1 MSLTAQNRTESLASL
16 LERDP
21 GRFEPATAFRVAQSA
36 TDEDL
41 SIASPI
47 GVSPA
52 PLAVNGFRRKDGRAS
67 VRSTMA
73 ALLGPLGSMPPSYNE
88 LAMREERNR
97 SRGLAS
103 FFDLFTARMTELF
116 VDACEKYRIARRLR
130 WSRERD
136 ANTFVTSL
144 FAIAGFGTARLKEN
158 VAVDDE
164 LILRFS
170 GFFANRTRN
179 TVNLRAMLCEFTG
192 LPVEVELFRGRW
204 LDIPIDEQS
213 RLGQPQGVRL
223 GVNAAAGAAIHDFS
237 GSFRVIVGPLDYQ
250 DYLSLSPGGAQVD
263 ELFALTKLYVG
274 PALDF
279 DIQVVLKKEH
289 IPFCQ
294 LGAAGDPPRLGWN
307 SWARIAAADRDSG
320 DAVITEIRSSSRAMG

>member
-1 MSLTAQNRTESLASL
+1 MSLSAENRNESLVTL

-36 TDEDL
+36 ADDVFSVET
-41 SIASPI
+41 PV

-52 PLAVNGFRRKDGRAS
+52 PLAVSGLRRKGASVS
-67 VRSTMA
+67 VRSAMA
-73 ALLGPLGSMPPSYNE
+73 TLLGPLGSMPPSYNE
-88 LAMREERNR
+88 LVMREERNR
-97 SRGLAS
+97 SRGLAT
-103 FFDLFTARMTELF
+103 FFELFSARMTELF

-130 WSRERD
+130 WNRERD
-136 ANTFVTSL
+136 GNGFITAL
-144 FAIAGFGTARLKEN
+144 FAIAGFGTARLKEQ
-158 VAVDDE
+158 VRVDDE
-164 LILRFS
+164 LILRFA

-192 LPVEVELFRGRW
+192 LPVEIELFRGRW
-204 LDIPIDEQS
+204 LSIPLGERS
-213 RLGQPQGVRL
+213 RLGQPQGVQL

-237 GSFRVIVGPLDYQ
+237 GSFRVVIGPLNYQ
-250 DYLSLSPGGAQVD
+250 DYLSLAPGSEKIGEIFSLAR
-263 ELFALTKLYVG
+263 LYVG

-279 DIQVVLKKEH
+279 DIQVVLRKEH
-289 IPFCQ
+289 IPFCK

-320 DAVITEIRSSSRAMG
+320 DAIIAEPRPAMRTTD